1 MLHGRNTTWNRK
13 PHACRRQ
20 TAALQNGKPG
30 PEKENPGLKPGRVSG
45 ENAGP
50 SAVEAVAGR
59 LGVGREPF
67 PIRQDAGHLA
77 QGLGSGPGNPDQAGA
92 LLEVVDPQG

>member
-1 MLHGRNTTWNRK
+1 MLHRHNTPQEPQAPRVQ
-13 PHACRRQ
+13 AADRRGPD
-20 TAALQNGKPG
+20 GKPG
-30 PEKENPGLKPGRVSG
+30 PEKENPGQEPGRVSG

>member
-13 PHACRRQ
+13 PRACRRQ
-20 TAALQNGKPG
+20 TAALRMENPAPK
-30 PEKENPGLKPGRVSG
+30 KKNPGLEPGRVSG

-77 QGLGSGPGNPDQAGA
+77 QGLGSGPGHPDQAGA